1 MPISFVVKTISLNK
15 STIPFNNIVIT
26 YYVDTQ
32 KSETYD
38 VLHQS
43 SSEWPCCLNNH
54 TPSKVWGE
62 ITYPFPYVNGCAVIY
77 SLVMNKYFHPTQYN

>member
-1 MPISFVVKTISLNK
+1 MPISFVVKTTSLNK

-43 SSEWPCCLNNH
+43 NSEYEVKLLIHSHMSTAAPLYI
-54 TPSKVWGE
+54 VW
-62 ITYPFPYVNGCAVIY
+62 
-77 SLVMNKYFHPTQYN
+77 